1 MPSIL
6 WFVFCLIWTEHFLS
20 PPLSK
25 AHSYMAAMYN
35 ASAPFLWCSHISYT
49 GVSSSRHETWRRALP
64 VITCTKVEFF
74 HHALVACS
82 LHWWSLPV
90 CEDGSIVVSARPSEI
105 PSLEDLVALVLCNV
119 FIMESYSTGLWKC
132 WRGHGVHPWIIRVW
146 WRCISEAA
154 YCTKVRLGW
163 S

>member
-6 WFVFCLIWTEHFLS
+6 WFVFCLVWTEHFLS
-20 PPLSK
+20 PLCLKLIVTWQPCIMHLP
-25 AHSYMAAMYN
+25 HPYGV
-35 ASAPFLWCSHISYT
+35 HTSYT

-74 HHALVACS
+74 HHTLVACS

-90 CEDGSIVVSARPSEI
+90 CEDGSIVVSARPSEM
-105 PSLEDLVALVLCNV
+105 PSLEDLVAVVLCNV

-146 WRCISEAA
+146 WRCLSEAA
-154 YCTKVRLGW
+154 YCIKVRLGW